1 MNFSMKY
8 INKLILENF
17 QSHKYTEIEFDSTLN
32 VIVGPS
38 DQGKSAIIRALK
50 WALYNEPSGD
60 FFIREGE
67 RDCSVTVIFN
77 DNTKVKRFRSKSKNA
92 YYLYDANNTEKVFE
106 GFGTTVPQEI
116 IDATSIRKVVLDSDQ
131 SSTINIGEQLEG
143 PFLLSEKNSTRANAI
158 GRLVGVHIVDD
169 ALKDTLKDIRNLNIK
184 RKSYED
190 TLKDLYKNLEEYE
203 YLDELTNKIKELD
216 NVKQSIYCCQDKLA
230 KLKSIQV
237 ELERL
242 NGEIKLV
249 EDYLTKLKDINKIT
263 ALEQLLSEN
272 IKKYIYISNRYDKFN
287 KIKTE
292 IEHDKYLLKALK
304 DINMVGEIINDI
316 NLYNN
321 KINKLSRI
329 NNNYNYIINNT
340 LKNKKLLTRLK
351 PINKVGQNID
361 LIKDQI
367 LKINKLLDLKD
378 RLDKVNKNLSIG
390 IVYTNK
396 LTHIEEV
403 IDIQNSLEEKNDLL
417 MKLINHRERYEGI
430 DKERLDVKR
439 KVSNIDKQINE
450 NADEYK
456 KILTKIEVCPLCF
469 SPINRLKIE
478 DIIDN
483 YK

>member
-1 MNFSMKY
+1 MKY

-321 KINKLSRI
+321 KINKL
-329 NNNYNYIINNT
+329 
-340 LKNKKLLTRLK
+340 
-351 PINKVGQNID
+351 
-361 LIKDQI
+361 
-367 LKINKLLDLKD
+367 
-378 RLDKVNKNLSIG
+378 
-390 IVYTNK
+390 
-396 LTHIEEV
+396 
-403 IDIQNSLEEKNDLL
+403 
-417 MKLINHRERYEGI
+417 
-430 DKERLDVKR
+430 
-439 KVSNIDKQINE
+439 
-450 NADEYK
+450 
-456 KILTKIEVCPLCF
+456 
-469 SPINRLKIE
+469 
-478 DIIDN
+478 
-483 YK
+483 